1 MVLTEDSGSSASAD
15 SPAPIMAK
23 IDHLHPYYLHA
34 SDSPGMALVFS
45 AFDGTGYGSW
55 RKSIL
60 VSLSAKNKLGFIDGT
75 LVKPK
80 ENFEFFNLWTRC
92 NDMVFA
98 WLLNS
103 LTKKIRSSVIHSKS
117 AHDLW
122 KQLEKR
128 YGQSNLAQ
136 LFDLQKQIM
145 ETIQGSNNIATYFNN
160 MKAIWDEIDLL
171 DSRVVCSCVDCKC
184 GAVEK
189 NSALEERQ
197 KLVQF
202 LMGLNE
208 TYTACRGN
216 IMMMNPSPDIDRA
229 YFLLLQEERQ
239 RSIQPMGI
247 LPTNSI
253 SFSVTRQSSN
263 LGQGNQ
269 RFNMQQGSFY
279 STSKPNSY
287 QDNRRNNLS
296 CKYCKKTGH
305 TIEKCLSFKDIP
317 QIFNREDLR
326 TTNQGRMYNQ
336 LFIIQH
342 MAMPSTLS
350 QTLHSLQILMC
361 LLD

>member
-1 MVLTEDSGSSASAD
+1 MVLAEDSGSSVSAD

-34 SDSPGMALVFS
+34 SDSPGMAFFF
-45 AFDGTGYGSW
+45 AFDWTGYGSW

-60 VSLSAKNKLGFIDGT
+60 VSLSAKNKLGFIDGK

-80 ENFEFFNLWTRC
+80 ENSEFFNLWTRC

-122 KQLEKR
+122 EQLEKR

-171 DSRVVCSCVDCKC
+171 DSRVVCSCVDYKC

-247 LPTNSI
+247 LPTDSTFFSI
-253 SFSVTRQSSN
+253 ARQSS
-263 LGQGNQ
+263 
-269 RFNMQQGSFY
+269 
-279 STSKPNSY
+279 
-287 QDNRRNNLS
+287 
-296 CKYCKKTGH
+296 
-305 TIEKCLSFKDIP
+305 I
-317 QIFNREDLR
+317 
-326 TTNQGRMYNQ
+326 
-336 LFIIQH
+336 
-342 MAMPSTLS
+342 
-350 QTLHSLQILMC
+350 
-361 LLD
+361 